1 MKRQVPLALCF
12 LFGVAMIYTQF
23 SPHQYSD
30 AVYKEVIKWGLI
42 ISPFALVLAV
52 VTLIQTHVSR
62 IRFRSEHW
70 QYSFIVFIGMIVMVA
85 VGLFFVPNWL
95 LNLLP
100 ENVSTALADV
110 QIGPQNP
117 VFVWLYDNVQVPMDA
132 TMFSLLAFFIAS
144 AAFRAF
150 RARAF
155 EATLL
160 LITAMFVMMGNIP
173 VGDIIWN
180 KVISWLPLP
189 ESWVLLE
196 DGTSRLEDGAS
207 WLRQWILDVPNT
219 AARRGIILGV
229 SLGVISQ
236 SIRIILG
243 IERSYLGGGD

>member
-23 SPHQYSD
+23 SPHQYSV
-30 AVYKEVIKWGLI
+30 AVYNEVIKWGLI
-42 ISPFALVLAV
+42 ITPFALVLAV
-52 VTLIQTHVSR
+52 VTLIQTHASR

-70 QYSFIVFIGMIVMVA
+70 QYSFIVFIGMIVMVS

-100 ENVSTALADV
+100 ENVSIALTDV
-110 QIGPQNP
+110 PIGPQNP
-117 VFVWLYDNVQVPMDA
+117 VLVWLYDNVQVPMDA

-173 VGDIIWN
+173 VGDVIWN
-180 KVISWLPLP
+180 KLMSWTG
-189 ESWVLLE
+189 W
-196 DGTSRLEDGAS
+196 TDGAS
-207 WLRQWILDVPNT
+207 WLRQWILDFPNT
-219 AARRGIILGV
+219 AMRRGIILGV
-229 SLGVISQ
+229 SLGVMSQ

>member
-52 VTLIQTHVSR
+52 VTLIQTHTSR

-70 QYSFIVFIGMIVMVA
+70 QYSFVVFIGMIVMVA
-85 VGLFFVPNWL
+85 VGVPFGQ
-95 LNLLP
+95 LNP
-100 ENVSTALADV
+100 A
-110 QIGPQNP
+110 
-117 VFVWLYDNVQVPMDA
+117 FVWLYDNVQVPMDA

-160 LITAMFVMMGNIP
+160 LITAMFVMLGNIP
-173 VGDIIWN
+173 VGDLVWN
-180 KVISWLPLP
+180 KLMSWTG
-189 ESWVLLE
+189 W
-196 DGTSRLEDGAS
+196 TDGAS
-207 WLRQWILDVPNT
+207 WLRQWILDFPNT

>member
-12 LFGVAMIYTQF
+12 LFGVAMIYIEF
-23 SPHQYSD
+23 SPHPYSK
-30 AVYKEVIKWGLI
+30 AVFNEVIKWGLI

-70 QYSFIVFIGMIVMVA
+70 QYSFIVFFGMIVMVA
-85 VGLFFVPNWL
+85 VGVPFGQL
-95 LNLLP
+95 
-100 ENVSTALADV
+100 
-110 QIGPQNP
+110 NP

-160 LITAMFVMMGNIP
+160 LITAMFVMLGNIP
-173 VGDIIWN
+173 VGDLVWN

-196 DGTSRLEDGAS
+196 DGTSRMEDGAS
-207 WLRQWILDVPNT
+207 WLRQEILDVPNT

>member
-12 LFGVAMIYTQF
+12 LFGVVMIYTQF

-30 AVYKEVIKWGLI
+30 ALYKEVIKWGLI

-52 VTLIQTHVSR
+52 VTLIQTHASR
-62 IRFRSEHW
+62 IRFRAEHW
-70 QYSFIVFIGMIVMVA
+70 QYSFIVFIGMIVMVLA
-85 VGLFFVPNWL
+85 GVPFG
-95 LNLLP
+95 
-100 ENVSTALADV
+100 E
-110 QIGPQNP
+110 QNT
-117 VFVWLYDNVQVPMDA
+117 VLVWLYDNVQVPMDA

-160 LITAMFVMMGNIP
+160 LITAMFVMLGNIP
-173 VGDIIWN
+173 VGDLIWETLM
-180 KVISWLPLP
+180 SWTPL
-189 ESWVLLE
+189 EN
-196 DGTSRLEDGAS
+196 GAS